1 MSNSPSA
8 ISSVSGSDG
17 SQLEALT
24 DDLFHRH
31 RRSIFERTDHLFA
44 GLLAFQWIGVIVIAL
59 TISPRTWIGSQS
71 QTHVHVW
78 AAILLGGIINAV
90 PIAMALFYSG
100 RTITRHVIAVAQM
113 LTSAL
118 LIHVTGGRI
127 ETHFHVF
134 GSLAFLSFYRD
145 WRVLIPATVVVA
157 ADHFLRGIFY
167 PQSVYG
173 VLAAAEWR
181 FLEHAWWVVF
191 EDVFLIAACVRGTAE
206 MRQIAQ
212 RTAEMIQANE
222 SAQAARTTAESANR
236 AKSEFLA
243 NMSHEIRTPLN
254 GVNGML
260 DLLAASQLDERQRR
274 HALVAKNSAD
284 SLLSLINAILDFSKI
299 EAGKLE
305 LGTEEFDVGMT
316 VEDVI
321 ELLADRASR
330 KGIELAAQIDD
341 SARRPVSGDEG
352 RLRQILINL
361 VSNAI
366 KFTEHGH
373 VVVRVARADEPVDEG
388 IMFRVEVED
397 TGIGIPA
404 DRMDRLFKSFSQV
417 DASTTRMYG
426 GTGLGLAISK
436 QLAELMGG
444 RMGVRSTI
452 GQGSTFYFT
461 VKLGAASDVPAA
473 IGGALQL
480 NRQGMRMLV
489 VEKSVT
495 HREVL
500 TKQLAH
506 WGFRV
511 ANAECGNQALEHVS
525 ASVSAVAPFDV
536 AIIDH
541 HLEDMSAIELA
552 EKIHISCSSGG
563 LNCPALIILTR
574 LDDPIDSQTVGHHKI
589 CATLAKPVRQSALF
603 DALVTSIAKAN
614 GGPSTLVPTPID
626 DPIAAPQVR
635 GGNLLLV
642 EDNEVNQMVAI
653 EVLRGAGFNVDVVGN
668 GRLAVEAIIQ
678 HAYDLILMDCQMPI
692 MDGFDATAAIR
703 KVEHDH
709 GGKLPGRST
718 RIPIIALTANALKG
732 DQERCLAAGMDDYL
746 TKPIDTGAM
755 LKQINAFLSQHAKPT
770 DRHPVKP
777 TVDEK
782 TKIPESHPIDVTA
795 LLRRT
800 TNKPQIA
807 ERILRKFREQAIT
820 QLEELMGAARA
831 RSGSELQAL
840 AHSLKGA
847 SASIGAASLCE
858 AATQVEM
865 AAKNNMLEGDR
876 IERALRIVTSE
887 LTHCLDYIPA
897 AIKRMSDSRLT
908 VANSG
913 LMDVADSKGV
923 EL

>member
-1 MSNSPSA
+1 MSNSTSTVSS
-8 ISSVSGSDG
+8 ISDNDSSG
-17 SQLEALT
+17 LEALT
-24 DDLFHRH
+24 EDLFQRH
-31 RRSIFERTDHLFA
+31 QRSIYERTDRLFA
-44 GLLAFQWIGVIVIAL
+44 GLLAFQWLGVIVIAL
-59 TISPRTWIGSQS
+59 TVSPRTWIGSQS

-145 WRVLIPATVVVA
+145 WRVLIPATLVVA

-173 VLAAAEWR
+173 VLAGAEWR

-191 EDVFLIAACVRGTAE
+191 EDVFLIAACLRGTAE

-212 RTAEMIQANE
+212 RTAEMTKANE
-222 SAQAARTTAESANR
+222 AGEAARTTAESANR

-305 LGTEEFDVGMT
+305 LGTEDFDIGMT

-321 ELLADRASR
+321 ELMAERASR
-330 KGIELAAQIDD
+330 KGIELAAQIDE

-373 VVVRVARADEPVDEG
+373 VVVRVSRADERSNRG
-388 IMFRVEVED
+388 NTFHVEVED

-444 RMGVRSTI
+444 TMGVRSTI

-461 VKLGAASDVPAA
+461 VILAAASNSTATTD
-473 IGGALQL
+473 GALKL

-489 VEKSVT
+489 VEKSAT
-495 HREVL
+495 YRDVL
-500 TKQLAH
+500 TKQLTQ

-511 ANAECGNQALEHVS
+511 AQAECGNQALTHVS
-525 ASVSAVAPFDV
+525 ASVSSAAPFDV
-536 AIIDH
+536 IIIDH
-541 HLEDMSAIELA
+541 HIEDVRATELA
-552 EKIHISCSSGG
+552 EKIHTICSSGG
-563 LNCPALIILTR
+563 LSCPALIVLTR
-574 LDDPIDSQTVGHHKI
+574 LDDPIDSQIVERHKI
-589 CATLAKPVRQSALF
+589 GATLAKPVRQSALF

-614 GGPSTLVPTPID
+614 GGPSTLLPSPITVPIP
-626 DPIAAPQVR
+626 APQVG
-635 GGNLLLV
+635 GGNILLV

-653 EVLRGAGFNVDVVGN
+653 EVLRGAGFDVDVVGN
-668 GRLAVEAIIQ
+668 GRLAVEASLQ
-678 HAYDLILMDCQMPI
+678 RAYDLILMDCQMPV

-703 KVEHDH
+703 KGEQDH
-709 GGKLPGRST
+709 GGNLPGRSS

-755 LKQINAFLSQHAKPT
+755 LKRINAFLSQHGKLTDCHVAKPA
-770 DRHPVKP
+770 
-777 TVDEK
+777 VDEN
-782 TKIPESHPIDVTA
+782 TNIQESPPIDITA

-807 ERILRKFREQAIT
+807 ERILGKFREQAIT
-820 QLEELMGAARA
+820 QIEALVAAARA
-831 RSGSELQAL
+831 RSASELQDL

-847 SASIGAASLCE
+847 SASIGADSLRAAAAE
-858 AATQVEM
+858 LETAAT
-865 AAKNNMLEGDR
+865 ASTLEGDQF
-876 IERALRIVTSE
+876 ERSLNAVTSE
-887 LTHCLDYIPA
+887 LTRCLEFIPA
-897 AIKRMSDSRLT
+897 AIRRMTDSEGAGASSARVDLH
-908 VANSG
+908 A
-913 LMDVADSKGV
+913 SKGDT
-923 EL
+923 L